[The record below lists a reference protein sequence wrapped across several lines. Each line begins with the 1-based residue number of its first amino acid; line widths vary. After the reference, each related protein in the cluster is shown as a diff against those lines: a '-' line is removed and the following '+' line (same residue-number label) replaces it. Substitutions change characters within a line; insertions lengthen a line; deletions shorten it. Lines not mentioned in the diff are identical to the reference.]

1 MRRQKVLGLI
11 GTLGTM
17 VVALIWLFPLLW
29 ALSTSLKEE
38 MQTLAVPPVWFPDPI
53 TFQSYANVLAESSL
67 MRWYFNSVFTA
78 VIITVLVLL
87 LGILCA
93 YAISQ
98 LDFPGKNILFWS
110 LLAGFMLPFESMIVP
125 LFMLMNKLG
134 QVNSYAGIILPQL
147 IAPVVIIVFKQFFDG
162 VPGELRD
169 AAVIDGAGEFRIL
182 FNIYLPM
189 NWGITWAL
197 AIVTFIAAWNNFFW
211 PFIIATSTDM
221 MTIPVGITQ
230 VQSAYGI
237 AYAQIM
243 AVAVLAGLPVVIAF
257 LLFQRRVTEGI
268 MATSG
273 LKG

>member
-1 MRRQKVLGLI
+1 MKRVTALGLVV
-11 GTLGTM
+11 TLGTIAVA
-17 VVALIWLFPLLW
+17 VVWLFPLLW
-29 ALSTSLKEE
+29 AVSTSLKQE
-38 MQTLAVPPVWFPDPI
+38 MQTLAAPPVWFPNPV
-53 TFQSYANVLAESSL
+53 TFESYANVLAESAL
-67 MRWYFNSVFTA
+67 VRWYFNSIFTGL
-78 VIITVLVLL
+78 IITLLVLL

-134 QVNSYAGIILPQL
+134 QVNTFAGIILPQL
-147 IAPVVIIVFKQFFDG
+147 IAPVVIIVFKQFFDQ
-162 VPGELRD
+162 VPRELRD

-182 FNIYLPM
+182 FNIYLPI
-189 NWGITWAL
+189 NLGITWAL

-211 PFIIATSTDM
+211 PFIIATSTEM

-257 LLFQRRVTEGI
+257 LLFQRRVTEG
-268 MATSG
+268 MMVTSG